1 MQPFL
6 GQITVFPF
14 NFAPVGWA
22 LCQGQI
28 LPISQN
34 TALFSLLGTQFG
46 GNGVSNFALPDLRGR
61 APNGQGQGPGLSPY
75 AIGEQQGAESVALNT
90 ATTPP
95 HSHGFRALRHQ
106 RHHQFAGGCIAG
118 AAVRDRAR
126 RSVRRQYLHRARHRD
141 QPVISAGHAG
151 GRRRP
156 ASQQSAAVSD
166 AELVHCAD
174 GDLPLS
180 QLVRAARR
188 RARENASMSQPFL
201 GEIEAFPYTF
211 APRGWAFCAGQVAAD
226 QPECGAVLAAR
237 HHVRR

>member
-6 GQITVFPF
+6 GQITLFPF

-61 APNGQGQGPGLSPY
+61 VPNGQGQGPGLSPY

-95 HSHGFRALRHQ
+95 HSHGFRAFATNASTNSPAGASPAQPFGTGRGG
-106 RHHQFAGGCIAG
+106 QFAINIYTAPGTAISLSSAQ
-118 AAVRDRAR
+118 VT
-126 RSVRRQYLHRARHRD
+126 
-141 QPVISAGHAG
+141 PVAG
-151 GRRRP
+151 GGQP
-156 ASQQSAAVSD
+156 HNN
-166 AELVHCAD
+166 L
-174 GDLPLS
+174 
-180 QLVRAARR
+180 
-188 RARENASMSQPFL
+188 QPFL
-201 GEIEAFPYTF
+201 TLSWCIALTGIYPS
-211 APRGWAFCAGQVAAD
+211 RS
-226 QPECGAVLAAR
+226 
-237 HHVRR
+237 